1 MVGLVCGPQCRRRL
15 GAARRPH
22 RRSATSTTPIF
33 LVAGDGPLTNPVSQ
47 SASLE
52 ANIVRLRLGKLF

>member
-1 MVGLVCGPQCRRRL
+1 MPAAT

-47 SASLE
+47 E